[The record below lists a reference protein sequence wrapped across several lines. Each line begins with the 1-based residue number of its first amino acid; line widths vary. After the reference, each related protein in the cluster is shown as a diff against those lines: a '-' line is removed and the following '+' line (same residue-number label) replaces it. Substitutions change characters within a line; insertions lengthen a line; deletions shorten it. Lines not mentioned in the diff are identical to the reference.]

1 MLFSHSET
9 ANGLIPRSANEMSST
24 AQIRF
29 LKAKLKVLQEEV
41 DRLGGEVAKKDE
53 ENLKLAQ
60 RCRELD
66 EDRARQLRIS
76 NAHQTSMDKLKK
88 QSDEMQAKVSV
99 SEVQINALKK
109 ENEALKKDGKKSGA
123 DQQHL
128 ELRLS
133 RALEEIEKF
142 KTQVQRSSAA
152 SRETTEQE
160 KRRVEQLAA
169 ENKRLQKQKTELIQA
184 FKKQLKLIDIL
195 KRQKMHLEAAKI
207 LQFSEEEFINA
218 LEWNSTN
225 GPVGGSQPGSSR
237 NVRAAQRPPS
247 GSSRPGIGGNGKTKP
262 QTQKGLARSSSLSS
276 VRNDPG
282 DEVRPQ
288 NENLMLDNLDY
299 QDDDDDDACD
309 GENGSYGGK
318 GDEDYYQMND
328 KEQAD
333 DTGKYDDECS

>member
-41 DRLGGEVAKKDE
+41 DRLGGEMAKKDE

-88 QSDEMQAKVSV
+88 QSDEMQAKASV

-109 ENEALKKDGKKSGA
+109 ENEALKKDGKKWGA

-142 KTQVQRSSAA
+142 KTQAQRSSAA

-237 NVRAAQRPPS
+237 NVRAAAQRPPS

-276 VRNDPG
+276 VRNEPG
-282 DEVRPQ
+282 DEVKPQ

-299 QDDDDDDACD
+299 LDDDDDDD
-309 GENGSYGGK
+309 YEGENAGYGG
-318 GDEDYYQMND
+318 DYYQMND

-333 DTGKYDDECS
+333 DTGKYDDECN